1 MGRGRILIAAA
12 LLLCGCNQIAQRQ
25 GESKPVEP
33 APGRG
38 QLLPGSQIRG
48 SGFLGSYAQLK
59 SVTGTP
65 GEWEY
70 VKPGVNWKPYDT
82 IAIRPMEVWLN
93 PAAEY
98 AAIQPQ
104 IYSQIEGSVR
114 EIVIREFEAGGYK
127 VVDQAAPGVLVFHYA
142 LTGVTPMRQGLDP
155 TDVIPIKAAV
165 TAVRYATGTEP
176 YYIAL
181 SGEMEVL
188 DGGSGER
195 VYAMVGARRSFA
207 TTLKGRDI
215 TWSELRDDV
224 TFFARQWRTRLDAA
238 RGRPAS

>member
-1 MGRGRILIAAA
+1 MRRVGILVA
-12 LLLCGCNQIAQRQ
+12 LALGLSGCNQIAQRQ

-33 APGRG
+33 AVGRG
-38 QLLPGSQIRG
+38 ELLPGSQLRG

-59 SVTGTP
+59 AVAGTP
-65 GEWEY
+65 GEWEFI
-70 VKPGVNWKPYDT
+70 KPGVDWKPYDT
-82 IAIRPMEVWLN
+82 IALRPMEVWLN

-104 IYSQIEGSVR
+104 IYAQIERSVR
-114 EIVIREFEAGGYK
+114 EIVTGEFEAGGYK
-127 VVDQAAPGVLVFHYA
+127 VVDQPAPGVLVFHYA

-195 VYAMVGARRSFA
+195 VYAMVGARRSFV

-224 TFFARQWRTRLDAA
+224 AFFAKQWRTRLDKA
-238 RGRPAS
+238 RAQRTQ